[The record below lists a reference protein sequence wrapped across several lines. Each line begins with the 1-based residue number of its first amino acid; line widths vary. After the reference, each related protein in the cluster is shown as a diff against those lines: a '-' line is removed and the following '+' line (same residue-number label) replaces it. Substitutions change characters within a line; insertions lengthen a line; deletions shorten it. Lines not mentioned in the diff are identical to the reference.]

1 VDRGRQPGGAR
12 HGAELRRGAPSG
24 DAGAGA
30 EDAEVLPP
38 ARLID
43 DDPGLAEVVAALADA
58 PAYAVDTEFHR
69 ERTYWPQLALVQ
81 IAWADRTVLIDPLA
95 VDIGPLRTVLEGP
108 GLAVMHAASQDLEV
122 LDRACGAIP
131 SRLFDTQLA
140 AGFLGFSTP
149 SLASLALRIL
159 DVDLPK
165 ASRLTDWMRRPLA
178 PEQQRY
184 AAADVDH
191 LLELA
196 ELLRTELAASGR
208 LAWAEAEC
216 EELRTRRSGPPAPED
231 AWLRLKESR
240 SLRGRARG
248 IVYSLAAWRERRA
261 AASDQPVRFVLS
273 DLALVGIAGE
283 APKDLDALQR
293 IRGVDQ
299 RHTRG
304 SQGREILAEVEAG
317 RSVAESA
324 LPMPRRDDLD
334 RDLRPA
340 LALLV
345 AWVSQLSRELAIDP
359 ALLATRSDL
368 TAFLNGDP
376 DARLAAGWRE
386 ELVGR
391 PARRLVD
398 GALALAFDGKGGLT
412 LERRSG
418 ELVGPDLL
426 RPRAPWVGEG

>member
-1 VDRGRQPGGAR
+1 MPSSPQP
-12 HGAELRRGAPSG
+12 P
-24 DAGAGA
+24 GAGGEEA
-30 EDAEVLPP
+30 SAP
-38 ARLID
+38 ARVID
-43 DDPGLAEVVAALADA
+43 DDDGLAEVVAALADA

-69 ERTYWPQLALVQ
+69 ERSYYPRLALVQ
-81 IAWADRTVLIDPLA
+81 IAWAGGTVLVDPLA
-95 VDIGPLRTVLEGP
+95 VDITPLRRVLEGP

-122 LDRACGAIP
+122 LERGCGAVP

-149 SLASLALRIL
+149 SLASLASRIL
-159 DVDLPK
+159 GVDLPK
-165 ASRLTDWMRRPLA
+165 ASRLTDWMRRPLDL
-178 PEQQRY
+178 EQQRY

-196 ELLRTELAASGR
+196 ELLRAELEACGR

-216 EELRTRRSGPPAPED
+216 EELRTRRWGPPAPED

-240 SLRGRARG
+240 SLRGRTRG
-248 IVYSLAAWRERRA
+248 IVHSLAAWRERRA
-261 AASDQPVRFVLS
+261 AATDQPVRFVLS

-283 APKDLDALQR
+283 VPKDLDQLHR

-304 SQGREILAEVEAG
+304 AQGREILTAVEAG
-317 RSVAESA
+317 RSVPESA
-324 LPMPRRDDLD
+324 LVQPRRDDLD
-334 RDLRPA
+334 RELRPA

-359 ALLATRSDL
+359 ALLATRNDL
-368 TAFLNGDP
+368 TAFLNDDP
-376 DARLAAGWRE
+376 EARLAKGWRE
-386 ELVGR
+386 QLVGR
-391 PARRLVD
+391 PARRLVR
-398 GALALAFDGKGGLT
+398 GELALAFDGKGGLT

-418 ELVGPDLL
+418 DLVGFDVP
-426 RPRAPWVGEG
+426 RPRAPWTSEG

>member
-1 VDRGRQPGGAR
+1 
-12 HGAELRRGAPSG
+12 LI
-24 DAGAGA
+24 
-30 EDAEVLPP
+30 EDES
-38 ARLID
+38 
-43 DDPGLAEVVAALADA
+43 GLAEVVAALVDV

-81 IAWADRTVLIDPLA
+81 IAWPDEIVLIDPLA
-95 VDIGPLRTVLEGP
+95 VDLAPLRAVLEGP

-122 LDRACGAIP
+122 LARACDAIP

-149 SLASLALRIL
+149 SLASLVRRML
-159 DVDLPK
+159 DIDLPK
-165 ASRLTDWMRRPLA
+165 ASRLTDWMRRPLV

-184 AAADVDH
+184 AAADVAY
-191 LLELA
+191 LLEVADLLRA
-196 ELLRTELAASGR
+196 ELDASGR

-216 EELRTRRSGPPAPED
+216 EELRTRRWGPPAPED

-248 IVYSLAAWRERRA
+248 IVCALAAWREFRA
-261 AASDQPVRFVLS
+261 ATTDQPVRFVLS
-273 DLALVGIAGE
+273 DLALVGIASE
-283 APKDLDALQR
+283 APKDLEALRR

-299 RHTRG
+299 RHLRG
-304 SQGREILAEVEAG
+304 RQGQEILETINAG
-317 RSVAESA
+317 LAIPESELRS
-324 LPMPRRDDLD
+324 PRRDDLD
-334 RDLRPA
+334 RELRPA

-368 TAFLNGDP
+368 TAFLNGDA
-376 DARLAAGWRE
+376 DARLAQGWRE

-391 PARRLVD
+391 RARRLID
-398 GALALAFDGKGGLT
+398 GDLALAFDGEGGLT

-418 ELVGPDLL
+418 ELVGPDLP
-426 RPRAPWVGEG
+426 RPSAPWVGEG

>member
-1 VDRGRQPGGAR
+1 
-12 HGAELRRGAPSG
+12 LI
-24 DAGAGA
+24 
-30 EDAEVLPP
+30 EDE
-38 ARLID
+38 R
-43 DDPGLAEVVAALADA
+43 GLAEVVASLADA

-81 IAWADRTVLIDPLA
+81 IAWADEIVLIDPLV
-95 VDIGPLRTVLEGP
+95 VDLSPLREVLEGP

-122 LDRACGAIP
+122 LARACDAIP

-149 SLASLALRIL
+149 SLASLVRRML
-159 DVDLPK
+159 DIDLPK
-165 ASRLTDWMRRPLA
+165 ASRLTDWMRRPLV

-184 AAADVDH
+184 AAADVAH
-191 LLELA
+191 LLEVADLLRA
-196 ELLRTELAASGR
+196 ELDASGR

-216 EELRTRRSGPPAPED
+216 EELRTRRWGPPAPQD

-248 IVYSLAAWRERRA
+248 IVCALAAWRELRA
-261 AASDQPVRFVLS
+261 ATTDQPVRFVLS

-283 APKDLDALQR
+283 APKDLEALRR
-293 IRGVDQ
+293 IRGIDQ

-304 SQGREILAEVEAG
+304 GQGQEILETIKAG
-317 RSVAESA
+317 QAIPESELRS
-324 LPMPRRDDLD
+324 PRRDDLD
-334 RDLRPA
+334 RELRPA

-376 DARLAAGWRE
+376 DARLAQGWRE

-398 GALALAFDGKGGLT
+398 GELALAFDGKGGLT

-418 ELVGPDLL
+418 ELVGPALP
-426 RPRAPWVGEG
+426 RPSAPWID

>member
-1 VDRGRQPGGAR
+1 MPPTWLVD
-12 HGAELRRGAPSG
+12 
-24 DAGAGA
+24 DAT
-30 EDAEVLPP
+30 
-38 ARLID
+38 
-43 DDPGLAEVVAALADA
+43 GLAEVVAALADA
-58 PAYAVDTEFHR
+58 PVYAVDTEFHR

-81 IAWADRTVLIDPLA
+81 IAWAGRTVLVDPLA
-95 VDIGPLRTVLEGP
+95 VDISPLRTVLEGP

-165 ASRLTDWMRRPLA
+165 ASRLTDWMRRPLS

-196 ELLRTELAASGR
+196 EHLRTELAASGR

-216 EELRTRRSGPPAPED
+216 EELRIRRWGPPAPED

-283 APKDLDALQR
+283 APKDLDALHR
-293 IRGVDQ
+293 IRGVDT

-304 SQGREILAEVEAG
+304 GQGREILAEVEAG

-324 LPMPRRDDLD
+324 LALPRRDDLD

-359 ALLATRSDL
+359 ALLATRNDL

-376 DARLAAGWRE
+376 DARLAQGWRE

-398 GALALAFDGKGGLT
+398 GELALAFNGKGGLT

-418 ELVGPDLL
+418 ELIGPDVP
-426 RPRAPWVGEG
+426 RPCAPWVGEG

>member
-1 VDRGRQPGGAR
+1 MI
-12 HGAELRRGAPSG
+12 
-24 DAGAGA
+24 
-30 EDAEVLPP
+30 EDES
-38 ARLID
+38 
-43 DDPGLAEVVAALADA
+43 GLAEVVAALVDV

-81 IAWADRTVLIDPLA
+81 IAWPDEIVLIDPLA
-95 VDIGPLRTVLEGP
+95 VDLAPLRAVLEGP

-122 LDRACGAIP
+122 LARACDAIP

-149 SLASLALRIL
+149 SLASLVRRML
-159 DVDLPK
+159 DIDLPK
-165 ASRLTDWMRRPLA
+165 ASRLTDWMRRPLV

-184 AAADVDH
+184 AAADVAY
-191 LLELA
+191 LLEVADLLRA
-196 ELLRTELAASGR
+196 ELDASGR
-208 LAWAEAEC
+208 LAWAETEC
-216 EELRTRRSGPPAPED
+216 EELRPRRWGPPAPED

-240 SLRGRARG
+240 SLRGQVRG
-248 IVYSLAAWRERRA
+248 IVCALAAWREFRA
-261 AASDQPVRFVLS
+261 ATTDQPVRFVLS

-283 APKDLDALQR
+283 APKDLEALRR

-299 RHTRG
+299 RHLRG
-304 SQGREILAEVEAG
+304 RQGQEILETINAG
-317 RSVAESA
+317 LAIPESELRS
-324 LPMPRRDDLD
+324 PRRDDLD
-334 RDLRPA
+334 RELRPA

-368 TAFLNGDP
+368 TAFLNGDA
-376 DARLAAGWRE
+376 DARLAQGWRE

-391 PARRLVD
+391 RARRLID
-398 GALALAFDGKGGLT
+398 GDLALAFDGEGGLT

-418 ELVGPDLL
+418 ELVGPDLP
-426 RPRAPWVGEG
+426 RPSASWVGEG